1 MGEVWSCVRMDV
13 ARYGGW
19 RALLTEQSLWAVL
32 WFRLGSALLL
42 IRLRPLRRLFLAP
55 WFLIYK
61 FLETFLGISLPL
73 GLKAGGGLR
82 IWHFGGIFVNVKSV
96 IGENCTLR
104 QGVTLGSRYDD
115 GPGPIL
121 GDNVDLG
128 AYAQVLGEVR
138 LGNRVRVGGMTV
150 VLCDVPEG
158 CTAVGVPA
166 RIVPAR
172 NASADGLQADS
183 QSG

>member
-19 RALLTEQSLWAVL
+19 RTLLTEQSLWAVL

-42 IRLRPLRRLFLAP
+42 IRLRPLRRVCLVP
-55 WFLIYK
+55 WFVIYK
-61 FLETFLGISLPL
+61 VLETTHGISLPL
-73 GLKAGGGLR
+73 GLKVGGGLR
-82 IWHFGGIFVNVKSV
+82 IWHFGGIFVNVKTV
-96 IGENCTLR
+96 IGCNCTLR

-138 LGNRVRVGGMTV
+138 IGDDARIGGMTV
-150 VLCDVPEG
+150 VLCDVPDG

-166 RIVPAR
+166 RVLPSR
-172 NASADGLQADS
+172 TTGASGDAAS
-183 QSG
+183 QG